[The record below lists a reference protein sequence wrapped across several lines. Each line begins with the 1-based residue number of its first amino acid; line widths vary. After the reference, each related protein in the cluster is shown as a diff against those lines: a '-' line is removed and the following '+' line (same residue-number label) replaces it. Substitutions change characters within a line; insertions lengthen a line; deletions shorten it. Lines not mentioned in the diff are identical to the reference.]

1 MSDDD
6 SELAFENSNF
16 SENSDIP
23 AFESVSVDE
32 VVQYEVNLTVVRDK
46 ARLSFNGPVGVV
58 DQVITHVIENH
69 EDKIDKRYATQSGRK
84 IGEISVRGDGTI
96 VECDI
101 DGRYTQE

>member
-6 SELAFENSNF
+6 SELAFEDSNF
-16 SENSDIP
+16 SENSDIS

-46 ARLSFNGPVGVV
+46 ARLSFNGPLGVA